1 MRNGNRRGGINSA
14 DIEQIGGNGLLHRRA
29 LLGKGL
35 VFAGAAS
42 IGADATG
49 AAAEPLKDAEWSTHQ
64 GKTIGPKGGLSKYE
78 DLTVRVLSNPKG
90 EPRTQ
95 HARTPHH
102 LLNGTITPSHLHFT
116 ILHNGIPDIDPEQHK
131 MVIHGMVKQ
140 PRTYDLDDLL
150 KQVQLEERIYRH
162 RCVETW
168 AMTVPWSGFALS
180 QLLAL
185 VEPLAS
191 AKYVMFETA
200 QDKTMRGL
208 NAPFYPWPYTEGL
221 AMDEAAND
229 MAFMVT
235 GMYGKPV
242 PPQNGGPLRIAL
254 PWKYGFKSAK
264 SIVKIT
270 FTDKKP
276 TTFWEGIGP
285 GEYGFWANVNPTVP
299 HPRWSQA
306 RERLLGSNEMVPTQ
320 IYNGY
325 GDFVAGLYSDRKSEK
340 LFM

>member
-1 MRNGNRRGGINSA
+1 MLIVRRRGWEIPERRVTPEALMLN
-14 DIEQIGGNGLLHRRA
+14 RRA
-29 LLGKGL
+29 LL
-35 VFAGAAS
+35 AGAGALS
-42 IGADATG
+42 IGGAVTARAEDLAPAKATG
-49 AAAEPLKDAEWSTHQ
+49 P
-64 GKTIGPKGGLSKYE
+64 
-78 DLTVRVLSNPKG
+78 NPKYTAG
-90 EPRTQ
+90 RELTDEKFSTTYNNFYEFNDSKNMWKEAQAFKQRPW
-95 HARTPHH
+95 A
-102 LLNGTITPSHLHFT
+102 LK
-116 ILHNGIPDIDPEQHK
+116 ID
-131 MVIHGMVKQ
+131 GMVKQ